1 MSDPSWPV
9 GQAKR
14 RTNFENSQDRKKRK
28 MKEGHIKKAAERCG
42 PPSVEG
48 RGRVAAHQGRGLDI
62 NQGKYWN
69 IPTNMPFCPRV

>member
-1 MSDPSWPV
+1 MRMLHVSDAIWLI

-48 RGRVAAHQGRGLDI
+48 RGRVPA
-62 NQGKYWN
+62 NQGNGLKNNQGQYWN
-69 IPTNMPFCPRV
+69 IAIEM